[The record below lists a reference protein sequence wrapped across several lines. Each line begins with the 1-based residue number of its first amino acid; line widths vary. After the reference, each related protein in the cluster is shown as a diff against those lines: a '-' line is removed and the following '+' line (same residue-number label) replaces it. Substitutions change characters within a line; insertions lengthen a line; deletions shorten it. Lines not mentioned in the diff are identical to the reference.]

1 MLIMLFRGIQF
12 ILIIWSHVSVSA
24 LVGGVGDYIR
34 GRRHENFC
42 DLQRGH
48 GGSVR
53 DRNTNSRQQ
62 VDTKGYQTAFGGEGV
77 ELYLGGTS
85 AIQEELGRDAD
96 LSERVECDTFGCG
109 GGWVLNLS
117 LIHI

>member
-12 ILIIWSHVSVSA
+12 ILIIWSHVGVSA

-62 VDTKGYQTAFGGEGV
+62 VDTKGY
-77 ELYLGGTS
+77 
-85 AIQEELGRDAD
+85 
-96 LSERVECDTFGCG
+96 
-109 GGWVLNLS
+109 
-117 LIHI
+117 

>member
-1 MLIMLFRGIQF
+1 MIMLTPVLGACGSLVLHGSIMMLIMFIRGIQF
-12 ILIIWSHVSVSA
+12 ILISWSHDGVCA
-24 LVGGVGDYIR
+24 FVGGVGDYIR

-62 VDTKGYQTAFGGEGV
+62 VDTKGY
-77 ELYLGGTS
+77 
-85 AIQEELGRDAD
+85 
-96 LSERVECDTFGCG
+96 
-109 GGWVLNLS
+109 
-117 LIHI
+117 